1 MSETVNI
8 AALQQENTQLI
19 ATVAS
24 LTSELDSTK
33 DKLGSIVANLTSELD
48 SFKQQLDSHKQQLDW
63 FQRQL
68 FGRKSEKRLEFDA
81 REQGNLL
88 FGLGVE
94 APPEQDDIP
103 TEKITYQRRKKQRAA
118 SVNDSGLR
126 FDASV
131 PVTTIHVT
139 DPQIAAIP
147 EADRQ
152 VIAEKVS
159 YRLAQEPGSYR
170 VLKYIRQVV
179 KRRDTGKL
187 VTAAA
192 APNVLEKSAVD
203 VSFLAAML
211 VDKFRYHLPLY
222 RQHQRLQDSGIK
234 VSRGSL
240 TNWAGRAIDLLE
252 PIVQAQAAHVLQ
264 SEVLAMDETSIKAGR
279 TAPGKM
285 RQAYFWPV
293 YGDQDEIVFHYAPTR
308 QHRHVET
315 FLNGFKGTLLSDGYA
330 AYEVFAKRHGLS
342 HAQCWSH
349 CRRNFE
355 RAQES
360 EPEAVA
366 EVLALI
372 GSLYAHEKIIRKE
385 QHEGAA
391 KRAYR
396 QQHSTPIV
404 AAFFDW
410 CREQCYRND
419 LLPKSLLAKAIQY
432 ARDRETELKVFVD
445 DPRVPIDTNHLE
457 RGLRPIPLGR
467 RNWLFAWSEIGA
479 QRIGII
485 QSLLTTCQLQ
495 DVEPYTYLVDVL
507 QRISQHPAQRVIEL
521 TPRVWKTLFADQP
534 LRSDLYRAHDP
545 PFP

>member
-1 MSETVNI
+1 MLGTLSETVNI

-68 FGRKSEKRLEFDA
+68 FGRKSEKRLAFDA

-94 APPEQDDIP
+94 APPEQDPVP

-330 AYEVFAKRHGLS
+330 AYEVYAKRHGLS

-355 RAQES
+355 RAEES
-360 EPEAVA
+360 EPKAVA
-366 EVLALI
+366 EVLAII
-372 GSLYAHEKIIRKE
+372 GSLYAHEKKIRKE
-385 QHEGAA
+385 HHEGAA

-445 DPRVPIDTNHLE
+445 DPRVPIDTNHLYADIFIMPT
-457 RGLRPIPLGR
+457 LRPKPLISR
-467 RNWLFAWSEIGA
+467 TA
-479 QRIGII
+479 
-485 QSLLTTCQLQ
+485 
-495 DVEPYTYLVDVL
+495 LVN
-507 QRISQHPAQRVIEL
+507 
-521 TPRVWKTLFADQP
+521 
-534 LRSDLYRAHDP
+534 
-545 PFP
+545 

>member
-1 MSETVNI
+1 MNI
-8 AALQQENTQLI
+8 AALQQENAELN

-24 LTSELDSTK
+24 
-33 DKLGSIVANLTSELD
+33 LTSELD
-48 SFKQQLDSHKQQLDW
+48 SFKQQLDSLKQQLDW

-159 YRLAQEPGSYR
+159 YRLAQEPGSYQKQATACAVLY

-179 KRRDTGKL
+179 KRRDTGQL

-211 VDKFRYHLPLY
+211 IDKFRYHLPLY

-293 YGDQDEIVFHYAPTR
+293 YGDQDEIVFHYAATR

-330 AYEVFAKRHGLS
+330 AYEKRDTVF
-342 HAQCWSH
+342 
-349 CRRNFE
+349 NFK
-355 RAQES
+355 
-360 EPEAVA
+360 
-366 EVLALI
+366 L
-372 GSLYAHEKIIRKE
+372 
-385 QHEGAA
+385 
-391 KRAYR
+391 
-396 QQHSTPIV
+396 
-404 AAFFDW
+404 FF
-410 CREQCYRND
+410 
-419 LLPKSLLAKAIQY
+419 
-432 ARDRETELKVFVD
+432 
-445 DPRVPIDTNHLE
+445 H
-457 RGLRPIPLGR
+457 
-467 RNWLFAWSEIGA
+467 
-479 QRIGII
+479 
-485 QSLLTTCQLQ
+485 
-495 DVEPYTYLVDVL
+495 
-507 QRISQHPAQRVIEL
+507 
-521 TPRVWKTLFADQP
+521 
-534 LRSDLYRAHDP
+534 
-545 PFP
+545 

>member
-1 MSETVNI
+1 M
-8 AALQQENTQLI
+8 
-19 ATVAS
+19 
-24 LTSELDSTK
+24 
-33 DKLGSIVANLTSELD
+33 
-48 SFKQQLDSHKQQLDW
+48 
-63 FQRQL
+63 
-68 FGRKSEKRLEFDA
+68 
-81 REQGNLL
+81 
-88 FGLGVE
+88 
-94 APPEQDDIP
+94 
-103 TEKITYQRRKKQRAA
+103 
-118 SVNDSGLR
+118 
-126 FDASV
+126 
-131 PVTTIHVT
+131 
-139 DPQIAAIP
+139 
-147 EADRQ
+147 
-152 VIAEKVS
+152 
-159 YRLAQEPGSYR
+159 
-170 VLKYIRQVV
+170 
-179 KRRDTGKL
+179 
-187 VTAAA
+187 
-192 APNVLEKSAVD
+192 D

-308 QHRHVET
+308 QHHHVET

-360 EPEAVA
+360 EPEAIA
-366 EVLALI
+366 AVLALI
-372 GSLYAHEKIIRKE
+372 GSLYAHEKKIRKE
-385 QHEGAA
+385 HHEGAA

-396 QQHSTPIV
+396 QQYSTPIV

-445 DPRVPIDTNHLE
+445 DPRVPIDTNHLYADIFLMPT
-457 RGLRPIPLGR
+457 LRPKPLISR
-467 RNWLFAWSEIGA
+467 TA
-479 QRIGII
+479 
-485 QSLLTTCQLQ
+485 
-495 DVEPYTYLVDVL
+495 LVN
-507 QRISQHPAQRVIEL
+507 
-521 TPRVWKTLFADQP
+521 
-534 LRSDLYRAHDP
+534 
-545 PFP
+545 

>member
-1 MSETVNI
+1 MLGTLSETVNI

-68 FGRKSEKRLEFDA
+68 FGRKSEKRLAFDA

-94 APPEQDDIP
+94 APPEQDPVP

-252 PIVQAQAAHVLQ
+252 PIVQAQAAHVLP
-264 SEVLAMDETSIKAGR
+264 KRGAG
-279 TAPGKM
+279 
-285 RQAYFWPV
+285 
-293 YGDQDEIVFHYAPTR
+293 
-308 QHRHVET
+308 
-315 FLNGFKGTLLSDGYA
+315 
-330 AYEVFAKRHGLS
+330 HG
-342 HAQCWSH
+342 
-349 CRRNFE
+349 
-355 RAQES
+355 
-360 EPEAVA
+360 
-366 EVLALI
+366 
-372 GSLYAHEKIIRKE
+372 
-385 QHEGAA
+385 
-391 KRAYR
+391 
-396 QQHSTPIV
+396 
-404 AAFFDW
+404 
-410 CREQCYRND
+410 
-419 LLPKSLLAKAIQY
+419 
-432 ARDRETELKVFVD
+432 
-445 DPRVPIDTNHLE
+445 
-457 RGLRPIPLGR
+457 
-467 RNWLFAWSEIGA
+467 
-479 QRIGII
+479 
-485 QSLLTTCQLQ
+485 
-495 DVEPYTYLVDVL
+495 
-507 QRISQHPAQRVIEL
+507 
-521 TPRVWKTLFADQP
+521 
-534 LRSDLYRAHDP
+534 
-545 PFP
+545 

>member
-1 MSETVNI
+1 MLGTLSETVNI
-8 AALQQENTQLI
+8 AALQQENAQLN

-24 LTSELDSTK
+24 LTSELDS
-33 DKLGSIVANLTSELD
+33 L
-48 SFKQQLDSHKQQLDW
+48 KQQLDW

-68 FGRKSEKRLEFDA
+68 FGRKSEKRLAFDVL
-81 REQGNLL
+81 EQGNLL

-94 APPEQDDIP
+94 GPPEQDP
-103 TEKITYQRRKKQRAA
+103 VPSEKITYRRRKKQRAA

-179 KRRDTGKL
+179 KRRDTGEL

-234 VSRGSL
+234 GSL

-293 YGDQDEIVFHYAPTR
+293 YGDQDEIVFHYAATR

-349 CRRNFE
+349 CRRIFE

-366 EVLALI
+366 AVLALI

-385 QHEGAA
+385 HHEGAA
-391 KRAYR
+391 KRTYR

-445 DPRVPIDTNHLE
+445 DPRVPIDTNHLYADIFLMPT
-457 RGLRPIPLGR
+457 LRPKPLIS
-467 RNWLFAWSEIGA
+467 WTA
-479 QRIGII
+479 
-485 QSLLTTCQLQ
+485 
-495 DVEPYTYLVDVL
+495 LVN
-507 QRISQHPAQRVIEL
+507 
-521 TPRVWKTLFADQP
+521 
-534 LRSDLYRAHDP
+534 
-545 PFP
+545 